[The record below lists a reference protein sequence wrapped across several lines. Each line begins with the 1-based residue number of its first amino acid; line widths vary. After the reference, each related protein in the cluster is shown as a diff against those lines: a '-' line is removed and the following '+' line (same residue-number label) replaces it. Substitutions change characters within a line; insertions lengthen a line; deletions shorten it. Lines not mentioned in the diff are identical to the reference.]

1 MNHNKK
7 KKKRL
12 AIDKKSAIL
21 DISPIQFDIDIV
33 GDEIDNDI
41 WIFQSNLNSAEVKES
56 VGADIIQI
64 LKRTTS
70 GSEK

>member
-70 GSEK
+70 GSKK